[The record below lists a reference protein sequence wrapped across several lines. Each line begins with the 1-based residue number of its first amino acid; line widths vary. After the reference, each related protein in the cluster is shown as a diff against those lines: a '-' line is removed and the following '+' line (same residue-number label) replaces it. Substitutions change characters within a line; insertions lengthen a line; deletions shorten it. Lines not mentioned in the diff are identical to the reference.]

1 MELAA
6 DAHKKILYI
15 GRTSMRKGEKIG
27 WVFGT
32 SHRLKRKT
40 VCVQQKRVEKLFSS
54 FLIVVVSDCLTFTSQ
69 LVRETHTTFFP
80 LLYLLVVYE
89 FRIFSVSRRKT
100 AVLENFQR
108 EKIEA
113 SLRRKRGKGGGN
125 EIENENCPFT
135 SSWLARKT
143 EKGGEIRGGRNFHR
157 FVPTKH
163 SPCVRWYNDRR
174 LSVLCFLY
182 FCLFSVSLQPRLSF
196 VPSSAILLKMYLN
209 LYEPHFYF
217 WNPRVVRCS
226 MSMSNTQNDSIDW
239 TKKLLNL
246 NTCWWWLHWNEHA
259 MNIKWAPKLNIF
271 FPHSVAI
278 ALLRELLWSS
288 PCSALQLCLC
298 SDKPSF
304 FQQAHFHVF
313 RPNPQVLCI
322 ESC

>member
-1 MELAA
+1 M
-6 DAHKKILYI
+6 
-15 GRTSMRKGEKIG
+15 
-27 WVFGT
+27 
-32 SHRLKRKT
+32 
-40 VCVQQKRVEKLFSS
+40 CVQQKRVEKLFSS

-143 EKGGEIRGGRNFHR
+143 EKGGEIRGGRNVHR

-182 FCLFSVSLQPRLSF
+182 FC
-196 VPSSAILLKMYLN
+196 
-209 LYEPHFYF
+209 
-217 WNPRVVRCS
+217 
-226 MSMSNTQNDSIDW
+226 
-239 TKKLLNL
+239 
-246 NTCWWWLHWNEHA
+246 
-259 MNIKWAPKLNIF
+259 
-271 FPHSVAI
+271 
-278 ALLRELLWSS
+278 
-288 PCSALQLCLC
+288 
-298 SDKPSF
+298 
-304 FQQAHFHVF
+304 
-313 RPNPQVLCI
+313 
-322 ESC
+322 